1 MKEKL
6 ILFTFLT
13 IFSLITTPIIK
24 NNSLIIPT
32 NNGLITYQVQKG
44 DSLWDIALRYDSN
57 DIENFLFEAKKL
69 FPKLSL
75 VTIENSS
82 HWIHYENHKKFLLET
97 LNYLR
102 T

>member
-13 IFSLITTPIIK
+13 MFSLITTPIIK

-44 DSLWDIALRYDSN
+44 DPLWDIALKYDSN
-57 DIENFLFEAKKL
+57 NIENFLFEAKKL
-69 FPKLSL
+69 NNLQ
-75 VTIENSS
+75 NSA
-82 HWIHYENHKKFLLET
+82 IYEDQILIIP
-97 LNYLR
+97 
-102 T
+102 

>member
-24 NNSLIIPT
+24 NNSLTFPT
-32 NNGLITYQVQKG
+32 NNVLITYQVQKG
-44 DSLWDIALRYDSN
+44 DSLWDIGLKYDSN

-69 FPKLSL
+69 NNIDNS
-75 VTIENSS
+75 TIFEDQ
-82 HWIHYENHKKFLLET
+82 ILIIP
-97 LNYLR
+97 
-102 T
+102 

>member
-24 NNSLIIPT
+24 NNSIIIPA
-32 NNGLITYQVQKG
+32 NNGIITYQVQKG
-44 DSLWDIALRYDSN
+44 DSLWDIALKYDSN

-69 FPKLSL
+69 NNLD
-75 VTIENSS
+75 NSA
-82 HWIHYENHKKFLLET
+82 IFEDQILIIP
-97 LNYLR
+97 
-102 T
+102 

>member
-24 NNSLIIPT
+24 SNSLNIPT

-44 DSLWDIALRYDSN
+44 DSLWDIALKYESN
-57 DIENFLFEAKKL
+57 DIESFLFETRKINNL
-69 FPKLSL
+69 Q
-75 VTIENSS
+75 NSA
-82 HWIHYENHKKFLLET
+82 IFEDQILIIP
-97 LNYLR
+97 
-102 T
+102 

>member
-24 NNSLIIPT
+24 NNSLNIPT

-44 DSLWDIALRYDSN
+44 DSLWDIALKYDSN
-57 DIENFLFEAKKL
+57 DIENFLFEAKQL
-69 FPKLSL
+69 NNLQ
-75 VTIENSS
+75 NSA
-82 HWIHYENHKKFLLET
+82 IFEDQILIIP
-97 LNYLR
+97 
-102 T
+102 

>member
-1 MKEKL
+1 MIEKL

-32 NNGLITYQVQKG
+32 NNELITYQVQKG

-57 DIENFLFEAKKL
+57 DIENFLFEAKQL
-69 FPKLSL
+69 NNLQ
-75 VTIENSS
+75 NSA
-82 HWIHYENHKKFLLET
+82 IFEDQILIIP
-97 LNYLR
+97 
-102 T
+102 

>member
-6 ILFTFLT
+6 ILLTFLT

-32 NNGLITYQVQKG
+32 NNTINTYQVQKG
-44 DSLWDIALRYDSN
+44 DSLWDIALKYDSN

-69 FPKLSL
+69 NNLD
-75 VTIENSS
+75 NSA
-82 HWIHYENHKKFLLET
+82 IFEDQILIIP
-97 LNYLR
+97 
-102 T
+102 

>member
-24 NNSLIIPT
+24 NNSLIIPA

-44 DSLWDIALRYDSN
+44 DSLWDIALKYDSN
-57 DIENFLFEAKKL
+57 DIEKFLIDAKKL
-69 FPKLSL
+69 NNLDNS
-75 VTIENSS
+75 TIFVDQ
-82 HWIHYENHKKFLLET
+82 ILIIP
-97 LNYLR
+97 
-102 T
+102 

>member
-24 NNSLIIPT
+24 NNSLTIPT
-32 NNGLITYQVQKG
+32 NNELMTYQVQKG
-44 DSLWDIALRYDSN
+44 DSLWNIGLKYDSN

-69 FPKLSL
+69 NNLQ
-75 VTIENSS
+75 NSA
-82 HWIHYENHKKFLLET
+82 IYEDQILIIP
-97 LNYLR
+97 
-102 T
+102 

>member
-24 NNSLIIPT
+24 NNSLIIPA

-44 DSLWDIALRYDSN
+44 DSLWDIALMYESK

-69 FPKLSL
+69 NNL
-75 VTIENSS
+75 ENSK
-82 HWIHYENHKKFLLET
+82 IFVDQILIIP
-97 LNYLR
+97 
-102 T
+102 

>member
-32 NNGLITYQVQKG
+32 NNGLIIYQVQKG
-44 DSLWDIALRYDSN
+44 DSLWDIALKYDSN
-57 DIENFLFEAKKL
+57 DIENFLLEAKKL
-69 FPKLSL
+69 NNLQ
-75 VTIENSS
+75 NSA
-82 HWIHYENHKKFLLET
+82 IYEDQILIIP
-97 LNYLR
+97 
-102 T
+102 

>member
-24 NNSLIIPT
+24 SNSLNIPT

-44 DSLWDIALRYDSN
+44 DSLWNIALKYDSN
-57 DIENFLFEAKKL
+57 EIENFLFDAKKL
-69 FPKLSL
+69 NNLQNS
-75 VTIENSS
+75 TIFVDQ
-82 HWIHYENHKKFLLET
+82 ILIIP
-97 LNYLR
+97 
-102 T
+102 

>member
-13 IFSLITTPIIK
+13 VFSLLTTPIIK

-44 DSLWDIALRYDSN
+44 DSLWDIALMYDSN
-57 DIENFLFEAKKL
+57 DIENFLFDAKKL
-69 FPKLSL
+69 NNLQNS
-75 VTIENSS
+75 TIFVDQ
-82 HWIHYENHKKFLLET
+82 ILIIP
-97 LNYLR
+97 
-102 T
+102 

>member
-1 MKEKL
+1 MKEKM

-24 NNSLIIPT
+24 NNSLIIPA

-44 DSLWDIALRYDSN
+44 DSLWDIALMYESK

-69 FPKLSL
+69 NNL
-75 VTIENSS
+75 ENSE
-82 HWIHYENHKKFLLET
+82 IFEDQILIIP
-97 LNYLR
+97 
-102 T
+102 

>member
-32 NNGLITYQVQKG
+32 NNELITYQVQKG
-44 DSLWDIALRYDSN
+44 DSLWDIALKYDSN
-57 DIENFLFEAKKL
+57 DIENFLFKAKKL
-69 FPKLSL
+69 NNLQ
-75 VTIENSS
+75 NSA
-82 HWIHYENHKKFLLET
+82 IYEDQILIIP
-97 LNYLR
+97 
-102 T
+102 

>member
-24 NNSLIIPT
+24 NNSLITPT
-32 NNGLITYQVQKG
+32 NNGLITSQVQKG
-44 DSLWDIALRYDSN
+44 DSLWDIALKYDSN

-69 FPKLSL
+69 NNLDNS
-75 VTIENSS
+75 TIFEDQ
-82 HWIHYENHKKFLLET
+82 ILIIP
-97 LNYLR
+97 
-102 T
+102 

>member
-6 ILFTFLT
+6 ILFTFLA

-24 NNSLIIPT
+24 NNSLINPT

-44 DSLWDIALRYDSN
+44 DSLWDIALKYDSN

-69 FPKLSL
+69 NNLD
-75 VTIENSS
+75 NSA
-82 HWIHYENHKKFLLET
+82 IFEDQILIIP
-97 LNYLR
+97 
-102 T
+102 

>member
-13 IFSLITTPIIK
+13 VFSLLTTPIIK
-24 NNSLIIPT
+24 NNSLIIPK

-44 DSLWDIALRYDSN
+44 DSLWDIALMYDSN

-69 FPKLSL
+69 NNLQ
-75 VTIENSS
+75 NSA
-82 HWIHYENHKKFLLET
+82 IYEDQILIIP
-97 LNYLR
+97 
-102 T
+102 

>member
-6 ILFTFLT
+6 IIFTFLT

-24 NNSLIIPT
+24 SNSLNIPT

-44 DSLWDIALRYDSN
+44 DSLWDIALKYDSN

-69 FPKLSL
+69 NNLD
-75 VTIENSS
+75 NSA
-82 HWIHYENHKKFLLET
+82 IFEDQILIIP
-97 LNYLR
+97 
-102 T
+102 

>member
-24 NNSLIIPT
+24 NNSLIIPA
-32 NNGLITYQVQKG
+32 NNGLITYEVQKG
-44 DSLWDIALRYDSN
+44 DSLWDIALKYDSN

-69 FPKLSL
+69 NNLQ
-75 VTIENSS
+75 NSA
-82 HWIHYENHKKFLLET
+82 IFEDQILIIP
-97 LNYLR
+97 
-102 T
+102 

>member
-6 ILFTFLT
+6 ILLTFLT

-24 NNSLIIPT
+24 SNSLNIPT

-44 DSLWDIALRYDSN
+44 DSLWDIALKYDSN

-69 FPKLSL
+69 NNLD
-75 VTIENSS
+75 NSA
-82 HWIHYENHKKFLLET
+82 IFEDQILIIP
-97 LNYLR
+97 
-102 T
+102 

>member
-13 IFSLITTPIIK
+13 MFSLITTPIIK

-44 DSLWDIALRYDSN
+44 DSLWDIALKYDSN

-69 FPKLSL
+69 NNLQ
-75 VTIENSS
+75 NSA
-82 HWIHYENHKKFLLET
+82 IYEDQILIIP
-97 LNYLR
+97 
-102 T
+102 

>member
-24 NNSLIIPT
+24 NNSLNIPT
-32 NNGLITYQVQKG
+32 NNGLMTYQVQKG
-44 DSLWDIALRYDSN
+44 DSLWDIALKYDSN

-69 FPKLSL
+69 NNLDNS
-75 VTIENSS
+75 TIFEDQ
-82 HWIHYENHKKFLLET
+82 ILIIP
-97 LNYLR
+97 
-102 T
+102 